1 MKLIKVDKN
10 NIQCYENL
18 SQHYEAE
25 FSPLTGNRPNEN
37 GLYHI
42 TELSKTYEGYLYYLD
57 NGMPA
62 GFVVVDVSGQAFD
75 VAEFYVIP
83 TERKNGIGR
92 QMAMAAFDLYRG
104 DWQVRQISGADGAY
118 YFWVSV
124 IEDYTNGRFTDA
136 VEDDVKW
143 GTVRI
148 QRFSTK
154 TLS

>member
-1 MKLIKVDKN
+1 MMLVKVDES

-37 GLYHI
+37 GFYHI
-42 TELSKTYEGYLYYLD
+42 TKLNEMYEGYLYYLD
-57 NGMPA
+57 DGMPV
-62 GFVVVDVSGQAFD
+62 GFVVVDVSGEVID

-83 TERKNGIGR
+83 IERKNGIGR
-92 QMAMAAFDLYRG
+92 KMAMAAFDLYRG

-124 IEDYTNGRFTDA
+124 IEEYTNGHFTDG

-148 QRFSTK
+148 QRFSK
-154 TLS
+154 K